1 MFLPFINLDRIDFSS
16 DLIYH
21 LFNNISGDISLEKR
35 TGESVTVLIDNLV
48 NNAQYNLCDIAKITG
63 YSQRQLSRII
73 KKHYGVSF
81 TELRRKMKEDK

>member
-1 MFLPFINLDRIDFSS
+1 MGICQLKSVAS

-21 LFNNISGDISLEKR
+21 MFNHILSDTTLVKR
-35 TGESVTVLIDNLV
+35 NDESVTVLIDNLV
-48 NNAQYNLCDIAKITG
+48 NNLQYTFQDIAETTG

-73 KKHYGVSF
+73 KKHYGLSF